1 MKYFRL
7 MKHFLL
13 SLLIFVALTSVA
25 FAQSGNISGK
35 VTMENAVPVVGAV
48 VNIKSL
54 NKQTLTDDKGNY
66 SIKNIPYGNYTLEIG
81 SMEIVSKK
89 QAFTINKPENTINV
103 AAKAKD
109 NSVLNEVAI
118 TGKTEKKKMET
129 SGFAVSIIETKEAS
143 LRNLTTNELLDRSVG
158 VRVRQ
163 NGGEG
168 SPIEYNLNGMS
179 GSTIG
184 MFLDGIE
191 ISTYGSSFNLN
202 NIPPSMIE
210 RIEVYKGVLPAHLS
224 GNYIGGAIN
233 VIMKKDASA
242 NNITAAVSYGS
253 FNTYRAD
260 LGALY
265 RNPKNGF
272 TARASGFYSHSD
284 NNYEMWGKFSKY
296 TLSNSRVE
304 RYNRTRR
311 PNDEFRTVGGR
322 FELGF
327 TDVKWADQFFV
338 GYNISDTYKEIP
350 HGLTM
355 TKPYFGR
362 FNEYQAHVVS
372 LNYNKRDLLVQGLA
386 LNVNAVHSMRST
398 YLQDTVSQKY
408 NWSRNG
414 SDNYDLELLLA
425 PPNAAGE
432 IKPYPHEPGRGQ
444 QGEAVMSNID
454 RTISNVRSNLSYEV
468 LAGHRISLNH
478 KFERSNRNDQ
488 DLLDPT
494 RDKWITENLITTNI
508 WAMNYE
514 SELLNGKLRTNIFGK
529 YAIYHTEQR
538 SPIAENGGVIVYE
551 NASNTRD
558 NKGFGGTVSYEPI
571 RNGFIIVSAEKS
583 FIMPTDRHIY
593 GEPENNLLANPD
605 ILPELAINYN
615 LGARYNFSPTSKH
628 KISLYGNMFWRN
640 GYDKIIQQTR
650 IDEVVQGRE
659 NQVEDIQVTQFVN
672 LSKTQSV
679 GFEAEVNYIYDNKLN
694 AMVNFSKFNS
704 LFKVERDER
713 GNPHSLYDRQ
723 VPNEPFFTMNANVQ
737 YRMNNLIQKKSA
749 LNVYY
754 NAGFVAP
761 FSTIWID
768 SEWFTT
774 PTQLAHDLGASYRFP
789 SGKLVASLDAK
800 NVLNAEIYD
809 NFGVQKPG
817 RAFYIK
823 LNYTI
828 NNFNK

>member
-1 MKYFRL
+1 MKQ
-7 MKHFLL
+7 FLL
-13 SLLIFVALTSVA
+13 LLLLAVVFTSITH
-25 FAQSGNISGK
+25 AQSGNISGK

-54 NKQTLTDDKGNY
+54 NKQTLTDEKGSY
-66 SIKNIPYGNYTLEIG
+66 SFKHIPLGSYTLEIG
-81 SMEIVSKK
+81 SMEIVTKK
-89 QAFTINKPENTINV
+89 QQISVNKTENVFNIS
-103 AAKAKD
+103 AKAID
-109 NSVLNEVAI
+109 NSVLNEVAV

-129 SGFAVSIIETKEAS
+129 SGFAVSVIETKEAS

-260 LGALY
+260 LGGLY

-296 TLSNSRVE
+296 TLPGGRIVRNYRVK
-304 RYNRTRR
+304 R
-311 PNDEFRTVGGR
+311 PNDKFETAGGR
-322 FELGF
+322 FEVGF
-327 TDVKWADQFFV
+327 TNVKWADQFFV
-338 GYNISDTYKEIP
+338 GYNISDSYKEIP
-350 HGLTM
+350 HGVTM

-362 FNEYQAHVVS
+362 FNEYKAHVFS
-372 LNYNKRDLLVQGLA
+372 LNYTKNNLLIDGLA
-386 LNVNAVHSMRST
+386 LNVNAVHSNRST
-398 YLQDTVSQKY
+398 YLQDTVSLKY
-408 NWSRNG
+408 NWDG
-414 SDNYDLELLLA
+414 TLLVKNSEGPPETYGYA
-425 PPNAAGE
+425 PGM
-432 IKPYPHEPGRGQ
+432 GQ
-444 QGEAVMSNID
+444 QGEAVMSSID
-454 RTISNVRSNLSYEV
+454 RTISNIRSNLSYTIV
-468 LAGHRISLNH
+468 SGHRVSINH

-488 DLLDPT
+488 NLLIPE
-494 RDKWITENLITTNI
+494 RSKWITQNELTTNI
-508 WAMNYE
+508 FAANYE
-514 SELLNGKLRTNIFGK
+514 AELLKGKIKTNFFGK
-529 YAIYHTEQR
+529 YAVYQSDQR
-538 SPIAENGGVIVYE
+538 LPISEVNGGLIYS
-551 NASNTRD
+551 NSNTKRD
-558 NKGFGGTVSYEPI
+558 NKGFGGTLSYEPI
-571 RNGFIIVSAEKS
+571 NNGFLIISGEKS

-593 GEPENNLLANPD
+593 GEPENNLLPNAN
-605 ILPELAINYN
+605 ILPELAVNYN
-615 LGARYNFSPTSKH
+615 LGARYGFIKSKKH
-628 KISLYGNMFWRN
+628 RLSLYGNAFWRN

-650 IDEVVQGRE
+650 TDAVIEGRE

-679 GFEAEVNYIYDNKLN
+679 GFEAEINYIYNDKLN
-694 AMVNFSKFNS
+694 AMLNFSKFNS
-704 LFKVERDER
+704 LFKVQLDENGR
-713 GNPHSLYDRQ
+713 PHSLYNVQ
-723 VPNEPFFTMNANVQ
+723 VPNEPFFTVNANIQ
-737 YRMNNLIQKKSA
+737 YRFNNAFQKKA
-749 LNVYY
+749 NLNVYY
-754 NAGFVAP
+754 NSGYVAP
-761 FSTIWID
+761 FRTIWME

-774 PTQLAHDLGASYRFP
+774 PTQFAHDLGASYRFP

>member
-1 MKYFRL
+1 

-13 SLLIFVALTSVA
+13 SLLFTVALNSIVN
-25 FAQSGNISGK
+25 AQTGNISGK
-35 VTMENAVPVVGAV
+35 ITMDNGESVAGAV

-54 NKQTLTDDKGNY
+54 NKQTITDEKGNY
-66 SIKNIPYGNYTLEIG
+66 AIKGIAYGSYTLEVG
-81 SMEIVSKK
+81 SMEILTKK
-89 QAFTINKPENTINV
+89 QQITINKAENTINV
-103 AAKAKD
+103 SAKAREKSD
-109 NSVLNEVAI
+109 LQEV
-118 TGKTEKKKMET
+118 TVQGKTEKKKMET
-129 SGFAVSIIETKEAS
+129 SGFAVAIIETKEAS

-184 MFLDGIE
+184 LFLDGIE

-210 RIEVYKGVLPAHLS
+210 RIEVYKGVLPSHLS

-242 NNITAAVSYGS
+242 NNITASASYGS
-253 FNTYRAD
+253 FNTYRGD
-260 LGALY
+260 ISGLY
-265 RNPKNGF
+265 RNPKNGL
-272 TARASGFYSHSD
+272 TVRASGFFSHSD
-284 NNYEMWGKFSKY
+284 NDYEMWGKFSKY
-296 TLSNSRVE
+296 TLPGLKVR
-304 RYNRTRR
+304 RYYRTKR
-311 PNDEFRTVGGR
+311 PNDKFETVGGR
-322 FELGF
+322 FEFGF
-327 TDVKWADQFFV
+327 SDVKWADQFFI
-338 GYNISDTYKEIP
+338 GYNVSDTYKEIP

-372 LNYNKRDLLVQGLA
+372 LNYSKNNLFVDGLS
-386 LNVNAVHSMRST
+386 LNVNAVHSRRST
-398 YLQDTVSQKY
+398 YLQDTVSLKY
-408 NWSRNG
+408 NWDG
-414 SDNYDLELLLA
+414 TLLVKNA
-425 PPNAAGE
+425 EGPPETFG
-432 IKPYPHEPGRGQ
+432 YEPGMGQ
-444 QGEAVMSNID
+444 QGEAVISNID
-454 RTISNVRSNLSYEV
+454 RTISNIRSNLSYMIV
-468 LAGHRISLNH
+468 SGHRISLNH
-478 KFERSNRNDQ
+478 KFENSDRNDQ
-488 DLLDPT
+488 DLLRPA
-494 RDKWITENLITTNI
+494 RSKWITLNDLTTNI

-514 SELLNGKLRTNIFGK
+514 AEMLKGRLKSNVFGK
-529 YAIYHTEQR
+529 YAIYQTNQTIPLGET
-538 SPIAENGGVIVYE
+538 NGVISY
-551 NASNTRD
+551 NYNSTNR
-558 NKGFGGTVSYEPI
+558 NNQGFGGTLSYEAVN
-571 RNGFIIVSAEKS
+571 NGFVIVSAEKS

-593 GEPENNLLANPD
+593 GEPENNLLPNAD

-615 LGARYNFSPTSKH
+615 VGARYGFQPATKH
-628 KISLYGNMFWRN
+628 KINLYGNMFWRN

-650 IDEVVQGRE
+650 TDAVIEGRE

-679 GFEAEVNYIYDNKLN
+679 GFEAEINYIYDNRLN

-704 LFKVERDER
+704 LFKVVSDEN
-713 GNPHSLYDRQ
+713 GNPHSLYNAQ
-723 VPNEPFFTMNANVQ
+723 VPNEPFFTVNANIQ
-737 YRMNNLIQKKSA
+737 YRFKNIFQKNSN

-754 NAGFVAP
+754 NSGYVAP
-761 FSTIWID
+761 FSTIWIE

-774 PTQLAHDLGASYRFP
+774 PTQFTHDLGASYRFP

-800 NVLNAEIYD
+800 NILNGEIYD

-828 NNFNK
+828 NNFK